1 MRPSTLRWMNEP
13 IDRYFESSR
22 LRLHYVVWGDES
34 KPPLLLVHGT
44 RDHARSWDFV
54 AQRMLDEFCVYAP
67 DLRGHGDSEWAVG
80 GQYSVS
86 AFVADLAKMVEV
98 IHRGPVALIAHS
110 LGGRIAL
117 DYTAAYPDKVTK
129 LVAIEGFGRVGS
141 EDPVIDRLHRYVDT
155 VRELERREP
164 HPYANLS
171 EAEARMHDANKRLT
185 PAMVTHLTE
194 HAVNRL
200 HDDTYVWKFD
210 NYTRLTPAPEWSP
223 AETVELWKQIK
234 TPTLHI
240 GGSDSWGKRFPDG
253 RETMTQAVPNS
264 RTVIVEGSGH
274 WVHHDQLDE
283 FVRLVREFLLG

>member
-1 MRPSTLRWMNEP
+1 MNEP
-13 IDRYFESSR
+13 IDRHFDSSR

-54 AQRMLDEFCVYAP
+54 AQRLLDRFCVYAP
-67 DLRGHGDSEWAVG
+67 DLRGHGDSEWALG
-80 GQYSVS
+80 GHYSVS

-98 IHRGPVALIAHS
+98 IDRGPVALVAHS

-117 DYTAAYPDKVTK
+117 DYTAAYPDSVTK

-141 EDPVIDRLHRYVDT
+141 IDAPIDRLHRYVHT
-155 VRELERREP
+155 VRELERRGP
-164 HPYANLS
+164 HPYTLA
-171 EAEARMHDANKRLT
+171 EAEARMFDANKRLS
-185 PAMVTHLTE
+185 PEMVRHLTE
-194 HAVNRL
+194 HAVKRL
-200 HDDTYVWKFD
+200 EDGRYLWKFD
-210 NYTRLTPAPEWSP
+210 NYTRLAPAPEWSP
-223 AETVELWKQIK
+223 AETMELWKQIK

-264 RTVIVEGSGH
+264 HTVIVQGSGH

-283 FVRLVREFLLG
+283 FVRLIREFLLN